1 MLWLGAEGGGF
12 EAPPRILFKSIPIF
26 RRGVGGDTFRSS
38 PIATRPARRR
48 PGSHNRRP
56 PKPNQQKRTQKTS
69 KSTKK
74 TICRSELPSKPH
86 PIEKEKGR
94 RGAGRTVRK
103 TSRNVGRPRVLK
115 FCKPAGPP
123 GSGPSKR
130 TILKWEGEGGRLCVS
145 AKSLPMSRSAGQ
157 RAETSE
163 DSWGGGLASEG
174 SSDLW
179 SAG

>member
-12 EAPPRILFKSIPIF
+12 EAPPRILFQSIPIF

-103 TSRNVGRPRVLK
+103 TSRNVRRPRVLR

-130 TILKWEGEGGRLCVS
+130 TIVS
-145 AKSLPMSRSAGQ
+145 RCPVLP
-157 RAETSE
+157 
-163 DSWGGGLASEG
+163 DSGPKLRKTLGAAALHVKCLPISGPPASG
-174 SSDLW
+174 PKPW
-179 SAG
+179 KTC

>member
-1 MLWLGAEGGGF
+1 MLWLGAAGGGF
-12 EAPPRILFKSIPIF
+12 EAPPRILFQRIPIF

-69 KSTKK
+69 KSTKQ

-103 TSRNVGRPRVLK
+103 TSRNVGRPRVLR

-123 GSGPSKR
+123 GSGLSKR
-130 TILKWEGEGGRLCVS
+130 KILKWGRAALRFRKECSDVPFCRTAGRNFGRLLGRRPCI
-145 AKSLPMSRSAGQ
+145 
-157 RAETSE
+157 
-163 DSWGGGLASEG
+163 
-174 SSDLW
+174 
-179 SAG
+179 